1 MVSPIAKIVLGRLTN
16 AAVIALKR
24 EGILTRPELSSGQI
38 RSFVSIDLEDE
49 RILSQVESIMSS
61 LSSLGGDLKPVER
74 ENIHLTLK
82 FLGNVSPSKLEEVK
96 SALAQVTFP
105 PISLEIKGAG
115 AFPNL
120 KRMNVIWVGV
130 GEGWSQVELIFE
142 QTENLL
148 HQLGF
153 SRETRPF
160 SPHITVA
167 RVKSGRKR
175 DEIAAFL
182 GHLSDEIFGTFNVES
197 VRLKQSVLSSS
208 GPKYSTLFEVHARK

>member
-1 MVSPIAKIVLGRLTN
+1 MSKSPT
-16 AAVIALKR
+16 
-24 EGILTRPELSSGQI
+24 

-49 RILSQVESIMSS
+49 KILSQVESIMSS
-61 LSSLGGDLKPVER
+61 LVSIGGDLKPVEQ

-82 FLGNVSPSKLEEVK
+82 FLGNVSASKLEEVK
-96 SALAQVTFP
+96 SALAQLTFP
-105 PISLEIKGAG
+105 PFSLEINGAG

-142 QTENLL
+142 QTEKLL

-153 SRETRPF
+153 SRETRAF

-182 GHLSDEIFGTFNVES
+182 GHLVDESFGTFPVEK
-197 VRLKQSVLSSS
+197 VRLKQSILSPS
-208 GPKYSTLFEVHARK
+208 GPKYSTLFEAPAHK

>member
-1 MVSPIAKIVLGRLTN
+1 MLT
-16 AAVIALKR
+16 AA
-24 EGILTRPELSSGQI
+24 GLSSGQI
-38 RSFVSIDLEDE
+38 RSFISIDLEDE
-49 RILSQVESIMSS
+49 KILFQVESVMSS
-61 LSSLGGDLKPVER
+61 LSALGGDLKPVER

-82 FLGNVSPSKLEEVK
+82 FLGNVSAIKLEEVK

-105 PISLEIKGAG
+105 PFSLEIKGAG
-115 AFPNL
+115 AFPSL
-120 KRMNVIWVGV
+120 KRMNVIWVGI
-130 GEGWSQVELIFE
+130 GEGWSQIELIFE
-142 QTENLL
+142 QTEKLL

-182 GHLSDEIFGTFNVES
+182 GHLTDESFGTFNVES
-197 VRLKQSVLSSS
+197 VRLKQSVLSPS
-208 GPKYSTLFEVHARK
+208 GPKYSTLFEVPAHK

>member
-1 MVSPIAKIVLGRLTN
+1 
-16 AAVIALKR
+16 
-24 EGILTRPELSSGQI
+24 
-38 RSFVSIDLEDE
+38 
-49 RILSQVESIMSS
+49 MSS

-82 FLGNVSPSKLEEVK
+82 FLGDVSPTELEEIK

-105 PISLEIKGAG
+105 PFSLEIKGAG

-130 GEGWSQVELIFE
+130 AEGWSQIELIFE
-142 QTENLL
+142 QTETFL

-182 GHLSDEIFGTFNVES
+182 GHLTDESFGTFSVEG

-208 GPKYSTLFEVHARK
+208 GPKYSTLYEVPARK

>member
-1 MVSPIAKIVLGRLTN
+1 MRYPNT
-16 AAVIALKR
+16 AL
-24 EGILTRPELSSGQI
+24 SGDQI
-38 RSFVSIDLEDE
+38 RSFVSIDLDDE
-49 RILSQVESIMSS
+49 KVLSQVESIMSS
-61 LSSLGGDLKPVER
+61 LLSLGGDLKPVDR

-82 FLGNVSPSKLEEVK
+82 FLGNVSATKLEEIK

-105 PISLEIKGAG
+105 PFSLEIKGAG

-120 KRMNVIWVGV
+120 KRMNVIWVGI
-130 GEGWSQVELIFE
+130 GEGWSQVELVFE
-142 QTENLL
+142 QTEKLL

-182 GHLSDEIFGTFNVES
+182 GHLSDESFGSFNVEN
-197 VRLKQSVLSSS
+197 VKLKESVLSPS
-208 GPKYSTLFEVHARK
+208 GPKYSTLFEAPARK

>member
-1 MVSPIAKIVLGRLTN
+1 LTN
-16 AAVIALKR
+16 GAVIALKR
-24 EGILTRPELSSGQI
+24 ERILGEPALSNSPT

-49 RILSQVESIMSS
+49 KILSQVESIMSS
-61 LSSLGGDLKPVER
+61 LVSIGGDLKPVEQ

-82 FLGNVSPSKLEEVK
+82 FLGNVSASKLEEVK
-96 SALAQVTFP
+96 SALAQLTFP
-105 PISLEIKGAG
+105 PFSLEINGAG

-142 QTENLL
+142 QTEKLL

-175 DEIAAFL
+175 DEIATFL
-182 GHLSDEIFGTFNVES
+182 GHLTDESFGTFPVES
-197 VRLKQSVLSSS
+197 VRLKQSVLSPS
-208 GPKYSTLFEVHARK
+208 GPKYSTLLEVPARKP

>member
-1 MVSPIAKIVLGRLTN
+1 
-16 AAVIALKR
+16 
-24 EGILTRPELSSGQI
+24 LSSDQI
-38 RSFVSIDLEDE
+38 RTFVSIDLDDE
-49 RILSQVESIMSS
+49 KVLSQVESIMSS
-61 LSSLGGDLKPVER
+61 LLSLGGDLKPVEG

-82 FLGNVSPSKLEEVK
+82 FLGNVSTTKLEEIK

-105 PISLEIKGAG
+105 PFSLEIKGAG

-120 KRMNVIWVGV
+120 KRMNVVWVGV
-130 GEGWSQVELIFE
+130 GEGWSQVELVFE
-142 QTENLL
+142 QTEKLL

-182 GHLSDEIFGTFNVES
+182 GHLADESFGTFNVEG
-197 VRLKQSVLSSS
+197 VRLKQSVLFPS
-208 GPKYSTLFEVHARK
+208 GPKYSTLLEVPSRK

>member
-1 MVSPIAKIVLGRLTN
+1 MNIQAPT
-16 AAVIALKR
+16 
-24 EGILTRPELSSGQI
+24 LSGGQV
-38 RSFVSIDLEDE
+38 RSFISIDLEDTK
-49 RILSQVESIMSS
+49 IVSQVESIMSS
-61 LSSLGGDLKPVER
+61 LVSLGGDLKPVER

-82 FLGNVSPSKLEEVK
+82 FLGNVGATRLDEIK

-105 PISLEIKGAG
+105 PFSLEIKGAG

-120 KRMNVIWVGV
+120 KRMNVIWVGIE
-130 GEGWSQVELIFE
+130 EGWSQVELIYE
-142 QTENLL
+142 QTEKLL

-182 GHLSDEIFGTFNVES
+182 GHLIDESFGTFNVEN

-208 GPKYSTLFEVHARK
+208 GPKYSTLFEVPARR

>member
-1 MVSPIAKIVLGRLTN
+1 
-16 AAVIALKR
+16 
-24 EGILTRPELSSGQI
+24 
-38 RSFVSIDLEDE
+38 
-49 RILSQVESIMSS
+49 MSS

-82 FLGNVSPSKLEEVK
+82 FLGDVSATGLDEIK

-105 PISLEIKGAG
+105 PFSLEIKGTG

-120 KRMNVIWVGV
+120 KRMNVVWVGV

-142 QTENLL
+142 QTEKLL

-175 DEIAAFL
+175 HEIAAFL
-182 GHLSDEIFGTFNVES
+182 GDLTDESFGTFPVES

-208 GPKYSTLFEVHARK
+208 GPKYSTLYEVPARR

>member
-1 MVSPIAKIVLGRLTN
+1 LLTD
-16 AAVIALKR
+16 
-24 EGILTRPELSSGQI
+24 QI
-38 RSFVSIDLEDE
+38 RSFVSIDVEGE
-49 RILSQVESIMSS
+49 QILSRVESIMSS

-74 ENIHLTLK
+74 ENVHLTLK
-82 FLGNVSPSKLEEVK
+82 FLGNVSTSKLEEVE

-105 PISLEIKGAG
+105 PFSLEIKGAG

-130 GEGWSQVELIFE
+130 GEGWSQVELIYE
-142 QTENLL
+142 QTEKLL

-167 RVKSGRKR
+167 RVKSSRKR

-182 GHLSDEIFGTFNVES
+182 GHLTEESFGTFPVES
-197 VRLKQSVLSSS
+197 VRLKQSVLSPS
-208 GPKYSTLFEVHARK
+208 GPKYSTLFDAPARK

>member
-1 MVSPIAKIVLGRLTN
+1 MLT
-16 AAVIALKR
+16 ASA
-24 EGILTRPELSSGQI
+24 LSSGQI
-38 RSFVSIDLEDE
+38 RSFISIDLEDE
-49 RILSQVESIMSS
+49 KILSRVESITSS
-61 LSSLGGDLKPVER
+61 LLSLGGDLKPVER

-82 FLGNVSPSKLEEVK
+82 FLGNVSASKLEESK
-96 SALAQVTFP
+96 SSLHGVAFP
-105 PISLEIKGAG
+105 PFSLEIKGAG

-142 QTENLL
+142 QTEKLL
-148 HQLGF
+148 HRLGF

-182 GHLSDEIFGTFNVES
+182 GHLTDESFGTFS
-197 VRLKQSVLSSS
+197 VQNIRLKKSVLSPS
-208 GPKYSTLFEVHARK
+208 GPTYSTIFEVPARK

>member
-1 MVSPIAKIVLGRLTN
+1 M
-16 AAVIALKR
+16 
-24 EGILTRPELSSGQI
+24 
-38 RSFVSIDLEDE
+38 DLEDGK
-49 RILSQVESIMSS
+49 ILSQIESIMSS
-61 LSSLGGDLKPVER
+61 LLSLGGDLKPVER

-82 FLGNVSPSKLEEVK
+82 FLGNISARKLEEIK

-105 PISLEIKGAG
+105 PFSLEIKGAG

-120 KRMNVIWVGV
+120 KRMIVIWVGV

-142 QTENLL
+142 QTEKLL

-182 GHLSDEIFGTFNVES
+182 GHLAEESFGTFPVES
-197 VRLKQSVLSSS
+197 VRLKQSVLSPS
-208 GPKYSTLFEVHARK
+208 GPKYSTLFEAPARK

>member
-1 MVSPIAKIVLGRLTN
+1 MLTDQ
-16 AAVIALKR
+16 V
-24 EGILTRPELSSGQI
+24 
-38 RSFVSIDLEDE
+38 RSFVSIDVEDE
-49 RILSQVESIMSS
+49 QILSKIESILSS

-82 FLGNVSPSKLEEVK
+82 FLGNVSASKVEEVE
-96 SALAQVTFP
+96 SVFAQVTFP
-105 PISLEIKGAG
+105 PFSLEIRGAG

-130 GEGWSQVELIFE
+130 GEGWSQVELVFE
-142 QTENLL
+142 QTEKLL

-182 GHLSDEIFGTFNVES
+182 GHLADESFGTFPVEE
-197 VRLKQSVLSSS
+197 VRLKQSILSPS
-208 GPKYSTLFEVHARK
+208 GPKYSTLFEIPARK